1 MSNLI
6 YKSVVGNDII
16 EFVSFNFDGKG
27 NAIIRRNGDIEL
39 LDVDELFD
47 VLFGAIAKEKEY
59 VEFKL

>member
-6 YKSVVGNDII
+6 FKSIEGNDII

-39 LDVDELFD
+39 LEVDELYD
-47 VLFGAIAKEKEY
+47 VMFGANAKEKEY

>member
-6 YKSVVGNDII
+6 YKSIEGNDII

-39 LDVDELFD
+39 LEVDELYD
-47 VLFGAIAKEKEY
+47 VMFGAIAKEKEY